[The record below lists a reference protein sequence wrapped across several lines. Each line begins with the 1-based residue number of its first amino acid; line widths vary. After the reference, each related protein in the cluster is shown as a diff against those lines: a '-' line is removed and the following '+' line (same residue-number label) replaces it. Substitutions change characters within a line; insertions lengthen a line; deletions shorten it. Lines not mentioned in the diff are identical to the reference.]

1 MSSCGGADS
10 LSALDGEALRAAL
23 TGAISQFS
31 QHVEAI
37 NAMNVFPV
45 PDGDTGINIYHTLQR
60 AGAEIAQLQNPTVAE
75 VTRRFAYGALMGARG
90 NSGTIFSQLLKGFA
104 DPLGEA
110 QVLTCADLA
119 LACQRAVDFAYDAVT
134 SPVEG
139 TILTVAREAADVL
152 ALHARA
158 DNDLCGALSALVSAA
173 QASLRSTPERLPILK
188 EAGVV
193 DAGGMG
199 LLVFLQGLA
208 PANGAADVPLVKV
221 SAAAASPAAA
231 SPATAPTPAPDDDY
245 GYDVQFLMLGENQNL
260 AQIRTDLAQMG
271 WSLLAV
277 GDAATVKVHIHVH
290 NPALPIDYA
299 IQSGATLDDIVVEN
313 MALQSQRSASQ
324 GASRALAPMQ
334 SQEPTAAFAVLAVA
348 SGKGLRAIFEELG
361 CAAVLPGGQSANP
374 SVQDF
379 LDAIAGIKAAS
390 VFILPNNRNIIL
402 TARQAAENSPGR
414 RVEVLPTSSVV
425 QGISA
430 MIALRSFEDS
440 LDESHDE
447 SRDESFQGNV
457 NDGGDAGTDAGTMR
471 AAISE
476 MTAAAQQVSSI
487 EITRATRDARLHGL
501 AIQAG
506 DYLAIGDGQVL
517 AAADT
522 AEAVIKAALEQVVK
536 AEHELATFYYGG
548 GLPEKAARHLIE
560 RLSIH
565 FPELELEL
573 VFGGQDLYAYLIG
586 IE

>member
-1 MSSCGGADS
+1 MSSCGGAKS

-60 AGAEIAQLQNPTVAE
+60 AGAEIAQLENPTVAE

-104 DPLGEA
+104 EPLEGA
-110 QVLTCADLA
+110 QILTCADLA
-119 LACQRAVDFAYDAVT
+119 LACQRAVQFAYDAVT

-139 TILTVAREAADVL
+139 TILTVAREAADAL

-158 DNDLCGALSALVSAA
+158 DSDLCGALSALVSAA

-208 PANGAADVPLVKV
+208 PAEGTADVPLVKV
-221 SAAAASPAAA
+221 SAADASPSAASPAAA
-231 SPATAPTPAPDDDY
+231 MTPTPDDDY

-260 AQIRTDLAQMG
+260 AQIRAELAQMG
-271 WSLLAV
+271 WSLLVV

-324 GASRALAPMQ
+324 GASRAAAAA

-379 LDAIAGIKAAS
+379 LDAIAGVKAAS
-390 VFILPNNRNIIL
+390 VLILPNNRNIIL
-402 TARQAAENSPGR
+402 TARQTAENSPGR

-430 MIALRSFEDS
+430 MIALRSFQDS
-440 LDESHDE
+440 LEDSHDE
-447 SRDESFQGNV
+447 SHHENHDESLQHNV
-457 NDGGDAGTDAGTMR
+457 NDGADAGTVS
-471 AAISE
+471 AALGE

-506 DYLAIGDGQVL
+506 DYLAIGDGRML

-522 AEAVIKAALEQVVK
+522 AEAVIKSALKRTVK
-536 AEHELATFYYGG
+536 AEHELATFYYGA

>member
-1 MSSCGGADS
+1 MSSCGGAKS

-31 QHVEAI
+31 QQVEAI

-104 DPLGEA
+104 EPLEGA

-119 LACQRAVDFAYDAVT
+119 LACQRAVQFAYDAVT

-139 TILTVAREAADVL
+139 TILTVAREAADAL

-158 DNDLCGALSALVSAA
+158 DSDLCGALSALVSAA

-208 PANGAADVPLVKV
+208 PAEGTADVPLVKV
-221 SAAAASPAAA
+221 SAADASPSAASPAAA
-231 SPATAPTPAPDDDY
+231 MTPTPDDDY
-245 GYDVQFLMLGENQNL
+245 GYDVQFLMLGEDQNL
-260 AQIRTDLAQMG
+260 AQIRADLAQLG
-271 WSLLAV
+271 WSLLVV

-324 GASRALAPMQ
+324 GASRAAAAA

-348 SGKGLRAIFEELG
+348 SGKGLMAIFEELG

-379 LDAIAGIKAAS
+379 LDAIAGVKAAS
-390 VFILPNNRNIIL
+390 VLILPNNRNIIL

-440 LDESHDE
+440 RDESHDE
-447 SRDESFQGNV
+447 SRDESLQHSV
-457 NDGGDAGTDAGTMR
+457 NDGGDAGTVS
-471 AAISE
+471 AALGE

-487 EITRATRDARLHGL
+487 EITRATRDSRLHGL

-506 DYLAIGDGQVL
+506 DYLAIGDWRML

-522 AEAVIKAALEQVVK
+522 AEAVIKAALKRTVK

-548 GLPEKAARHLIE
+548 GLPENAAKHLIE

>member
-1 MSSCGGADS
+1 MSSCGGAKS

-60 AGAEIAQLQNPTVAE
+60 AGAEIAQIDNPTVAE
-75 VTRRFAYGALMGARG
+75 VTQRFAYGALMGARG

-104 DPLGEA
+104 EPLEGA
-110 QVLTCADLA
+110 QALTCADLA
-119 LACQRAVDFAYDAVT
+119 LACQRAVQFAYDAVT

-139 TILTVAREAADVL
+139 TILTVAREAADAL

-158 DNDLCGALSALVSAA
+158 DSDLCQALSALVSAA
-173 QASLRSTPERLPILK
+173 QASLRNTPERLPILK

-208 PANGAADVPLVKV
+208 PAEGAADVPLVKV
-221 SAAAASPAAA
+221 SAAEASQAAA
-231 SPATAPTPAPDDDY
+231 MTPTPDDDY

-260 AQIRTDLAQMG
+260 AQIRADLAQMG

-277 GDAATVKVHIHVH
+277 GDPATVKVHIHVH

-324 GASRALAPMQ
+324 GASRAAAV

-390 VFILPNNRNIIL
+390 ALILPNNRNIIL
-402 TARQAAENSPGR
+402 TARQAAQNCPDK

-440 LDESHDE
+440 LEDSHDESHEE
-447 SRDESFQGNV
+447 SRDESLQHSV
-457 NDGGDAGTDAGTMR
+457 NDGADAATVS
-471 AAISE
+471 AALDE

-506 DYLAIGDGQVL
+506 DYLAIGDGRML

-536 AEHELATFYYGG
+536 AEHELATFYYGAS
-548 GLPEKAARHLIE
+548 LMENAARHLIE
-560 RLSIH
+560 RLSIL